1 MKYLIKIIVMSLILT
16 IFSVLNLSIQ
26 SNVSANQLTFSVEPI
41 LPSNQVDSKVG
52 FFNIK
57 LNQGQSQDLFLKY
70 TNNTKKTITVSAN
83 VASAKTNTNGV
94 VDYNDSK
101 IKNDVSLKYD
111 LSNLVEIPKAVVL
124 DAGQSKDVNVHVKMP
139 NEAFRGIIA
148 GGLTFNDSAK
158 DKQDQSSKSS
168 GLSIKNIYSFQIGLL
183 MRQTTSSAYT
193 DAQIQDNGLKLNQVT
208 AGQQNYR
215 NVVYANLQN
224 PLSVYVNQMVVNAQ
238 ITRRGSS
245 AVLYSA
251 IKGGMQMAPNT
262 NFDFPI
268 TLGNGVKMKPGNYH
282 LKLVAYSLNDNK
294 GLFKTNIIN
303 DKIQSF
309 KYRWVFEKNFTIS
322 GQESRQYN
330 KSDVT
335 IKKNNGL
342 LWILLCAI
350 ILLLVALLL
359 LILLLKHRRD
369 DQEVDIE
376 EEVRDLN
383 NELTTIIRTVT
394 MKEYKKLIKSGKR
407 VRIIED
413 E

>member
-1 MKYLIKIIVMSLILT
+1 
-16 IFSVLNLSIQ
+16 
-26 SNVSANQLTFSVEPI
+26 
-41 LPSNQVDSKVG
+41 
-52 FFNIK
+52 
-57 LNQGQSQDLFLKY
+57 
-70 TNNTKKTITVSAN
+70 
-83 VASAKTNTNGV
+83 
-94 VDYNDSK
+94 
-101 IKNDVSLKYD
+101 
-111 LSNLVEIPKAVVL
+111 
-124 DAGQSKDVNVHVKMP
+124 
-139 NEAFRGIIA
+139 
-148 GGLTFNDSAK
+148 
-158 DKQDQSSKSS
+158 
-168 GLSIKNIYSFQIGLL
+168 
-183 MRQTTSSAYT
+183 
-193 DAQIQDNGLKLNQVT
+193 
-208 AGQQNYR
+208 
-215 NVVYANLQN
+215 
-224 PLSVYVNQMVVNAQ
+224 
-238 ITRRGSS
+238 
-245 AVLYSA
+245 
-251 IKGGMQMAPNT
+251 MQMAPNN
-262 NFDFPI
+262 NFDFLI
-268 TLGNGVKMKPGNYH
+268 TLGNCVKMKPGNYH

-359 LILLLKHRRD
+359 LILLLKRRRD

-383 NELTTIIRTVT
+383 NELTTIIHTVT

-413 E
+413 K